1 MIFTSPHLVYCC
13 PTAAKAPG
21 GFLFPYVLQDFLR
34 RARQYSNL
42 RPSLF
47 VVILLQGHRQTW
59 RDSGET
65 KLRFYKGSV
74 FLRGQGGTGIDTRSR
89 SDIGW
94 LRALHR

>member
-65 KLRFYKGSV
+65 KPRFYKG
-74 FLRGQGGTGIDTRSR
+74 FGIPERTGRDRDRHPIAVRYRMATRST
-89 SDIGW
+89 
-94 LRALHR
+94 